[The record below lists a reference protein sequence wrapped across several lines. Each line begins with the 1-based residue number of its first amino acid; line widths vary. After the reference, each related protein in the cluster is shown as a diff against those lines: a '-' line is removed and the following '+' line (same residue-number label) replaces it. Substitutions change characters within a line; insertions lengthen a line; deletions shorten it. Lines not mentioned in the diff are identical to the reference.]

1 MASSDS
7 SGMPGRTPIIKI
19 TSFFA
24 LCLVCAAA
32 AGESR
37 SETFVISAERDGR
50 EATITIPV
58 GAVSAF
64 SADNAVAL
72 PDYADGEFEA
82 MRLSGDV
89 RIHVTGTAAP
99 IQIRADRVVLK
110 LTADETPGGRL
121 LHSHAGRQMHSE
133 HVIVDDDSNQT
144 FVGDVEF
151 TVPTASGALQI
162 RAERLERVTGARA
175 GRVPL

>member
-1 MASSDS
+1 M
-7 SGMPGRTPIIKI
+7 MKI

-32 AGESR
+32 ASESR
-37 SETFVISAERDGR
+37 PETLLIPANRDGR
-50 EATITIPV
+50 EATVTIPV

-72 PDYADGEFEA
+72 PDYADGEVEA

-89 RIHVTGTAAP
+89 RIHVTGAATP
-99 IQIRADRVVLK
+99 IQIRADRLVLK
-110 LTADETPGGRL
+110 LTADQAPGGSAVR
-121 LHSHAGRQMHSE
+121 SHAGRQIRSE
-133 HVIVDDDSNQT
+133 HVIVDDDSDQT

-162 RAERLERVTGARA
+162 KAERVERVTGPRA

>member
-1 MASSDS
+1 MK
-7 SGMPGRTPIIKI
+7 KI
-19 TSFFA
+19 TSLFA

-32 AGESR
+32 TGESR
-37 SETFVISAERDGR
+37 PETFLIPADRDGR
-50 EATITIPV
+50 EATVTIPV

-64 SADNAVAL
+64 SAENAVAL
-72 PDYADGEFEA
+72 PDYADGVEA

-89 RIHVTGTAAP
+89 RIHVMGTAAP

-110 LTADETPGGRL
+110 LTADETPAGSFLR
-121 LHSHAGRQMHSE
+121 SHVDQKIRSE
-133 HVIVDDDSNQT
+133 RVFVYDDSNQT

-162 RAERLERVTGARA
+162 RAERLERVTKPRTS
-175 GRVPL
+175 RTPL

>member
-1 MASSDS
+1 M
-7 SGMPGRTPIIKI
+7 MKI

-32 AGESR
+32 TGESR
-37 SETFVISAERDGR
+37 PETFLIPAARDGR
-50 EATITIPV
+50 EATVTIPV

-64 SADNAVAL
+64 SANNAVAL
-72 PDYADGEFEA
+72 PDYDGEVEA

-89 RIHVTGTAAP
+89 RIHVTGIAAP

-110 LTADETPGGRL
+110 LTADETPGLALPRPR
-121 LHSHAGRQMHSE
+121 RQMHSE

-151 TVPTASGALQI
+151 TLPTASGALQI
-162 RAERLERVTGARA
+162 RAERVERVTGF
-175 GRVPL
+175 P